1 MNRHEIAAYI
11 PFVLD
16 RRAAADAARA
26 YIGTRQPPAAA
37 HDALHPEALRAVYVP
52 FWRFYGTVTCEYQ
65 GAWEEEEDYQDS
77 AGGWQTDVNR
87 HYISGTT
94 DYDIDDAVLVC
105 AAADD
110 ADTCNE
116 LLPYD
121 LSQAESDVPPDADAG
136 DIVPCTITAEAA
148 WQEAKEG
155 LQEYLAARL
164 ARELCEDYDT
174 QSAEIHTLNS
184 SYMDISAECLLLP
197 LWEVSFASAGRTHT
211 VYVNGQTGR
220 VYGNLPA
227 AAPRA
232 GCFSMAAVLFLLL
245 IFLH

>member
-77 AGGWQTDVNR
+77 AGDWQTDVNR

-121 LSQAESDVPPDADAG
+121 LSQAESDVPCGANTADIAPC
-136 DIVPCTITAEAA
+136 IVTAEDA
-148 WQEAKEG
+148 WREAQE
-155 LQEYLAARL
+155 
-164 ARELCEDYDT
+164 
-174 QSAEIHTLNS
+174 EIHSHLAMRLEDDLCTEYAAYASEVYTLH
-184 SYMDISAECLLLP
+184 ISHADVTAECMLVP
-197 LWEVSFASAGRTHT
+197 IWTATFPYAGRMHT